1 MTRFSYIFVIS
12 IVIESSFF
20 FLVRLFF
27 RFQVIKTIHNKL
39 KLEICI
45 LTGTVSMIT
54 FSVVTICCLK
64 KKKKKGNKLFYFGK
78 II

>member
-64 KKKKKGNKLFYFGK
+64 KKKKGINFFISGK
-78 II
+78 

>member
-64 KKKKKGNKLFYFGK
+64 KKKKRE
-78 II
+78 